1 MIKQGLEL
9 KQQQKLSPLQIQT
22 IKLIELPVQ
31 ELEQRVGPSWRRT
44 PCSTTPRPRQ
54 RPRRHQGS
62 LARRD
67 QGRRLHPG
75 LPAQGQQLGQGPR
88 PEVQHV
94 LRDHE
99 LHRKPDG
106 PSSAAAT
113 SRRGEHDIAAFII
126 GSLDEDGYLRRD
138 VESLVDDMAFRA
150 GIQTDAA
157 EVTRMLQMIQEFE
170 PAGVG
175 ARDLRECLL
184 LQLRNCRQTPDV
196 LDAERIVGDF
206 FQEFSNKHFQKI
218 MSRMGISEARLKKAM
233 ARIVRLN
240 PSPGG
245 GSDDS
250 YTDRAQ
256 QIVPDFILENND
268 GELSFT
274 MPRISV
280 PELRVNKKYADLLLS
295 AKGSSE
301 RAQKGGR
308 DLRAAEARLGQMVR
322 GGAQA
327 EAEHPEPHHAGHTR
341 LPAQLLRDRRR
352 DQPPPHGLKDIAE
365 KTGFDISTISRVVN
379 SKYIETH
386 FGIFPLKYFFSEG
399 MENSDGEEVST
410 REPQEGAPGVHRR
423 RGQEE
428 TPHRR
433 AAGRRDGQARLQ
445 GRPPHHRQIPQPA
458 GDTSR
463 PLAQGAIGYQPPFLR
478 RKRRSS
484 RRIPPHGPPA
494 AVRRPRRPC
503 GALQSASCRPRS
515 DGGSR
520 WDGCEPGLCPRRSCR
535 GLCAAPGARR

>member
-31 ELEQRVGPSWRRT
+31 ELEQRVRAELEENPVLDDT
-44 PCSTTPRPRQ
+44 PDPDKDPEDTKEV
-54 RPRRHQGS
+54 S
-62 LARRD
+62 LDEIKDDDYIPAY
-67 QGRRLHPG
+67 RLKVNNWG
-75 LPAQGQQLGQGPR
+75 KDPR
-88 PEVQHV
+88 PEYNTFSV
-94 LRDHE
+94 
-99 LHRKPDG
+99 
-106 PSSAAAT
+106 ST
-113 SRRGEHDIAAFII
+113 SFTENLMDQLGCRNLSQREHDIAAFII

-150 GIQTDAA
+150 GIQTDAE
-157 EVTRMLQMIQEFE
+157 EVTRMLRMIQEFE

-196 LDAERIVGDF
+196 VDAERIVGDF
-206 FQEFSNKHFQKI
+206 FHEFSNKHFQKI

-301 RAQKGGR
+301 RAQKEAATFVRQKLDSAKWFVEALKQRQNTLSRTMQAILDYQHSYFETG
-308 DLRAAEARLGQMVR
+308 DETNLRPMV
-322 GGAQA
+322 
-327 EAEHPEPHHAGHTR
+327 
-341 LPAQLLRDRRR
+341 
-352 DQPPPHGLKDIAE
+352 LKDIAE

-410 REPQEGAPGVHRR
+410 RELKKVLQECIDAEDKKKPLTDEQLVA
-423 RGQEE
+423 EM
-428 TPHRR
+428 
-433 AAGRRDGQARLQ
+433 AGRGYKVARRTIAKYRSQL
-445 GRPPHHRQIPQPA
+445 GI
-458 GDTSR
+458 
-463 PLAQGAIGYQPPFLR
+463 PLAR
-478 RKRRSS
+478 WRKE
-484 RRIPPHGPPA
+484 
-494 AVRRPRRPC
+494 
-503 GALQSASCRPRS
+503 L
-515 DGGSR
+515 
-520 WDGCEPGLCPRRSCR
+520 
-535 GLCAAPGARR
+535 